1 MNRLLLL
8 VPVLVV
14 IGCDQP
20 PSTPAGKPEAVT
32 TARPEATPPPARDPA
47 KPSASPAGAGPTT
60 GTAPSAVE
68 QEPTPFRAPEI
79 EEKKE
84 DPPEDAPPIP
94 DAYKPLNKQKTVL
107 FEKAPDGTRRVHLMT
122 EVVLREGPLEV
133 FLCKLNTKEHEAIL
147 HVDADAREIHFALIA
162 AGAKAGHPVQ
172 YVDPK
177 TGKSDFKLPTGT
189 PIKVTVTYRQKGKVK
204 TSPAGD
210 WIKDPKAGKN
220 LDFDWVFAGSRF
232 FKDPEGKNPDYY
244 MANNGEVITVSNF
257 PDSMLDVPIKS
268 SKDDADRIFEADTP
282 KIPPLRTPVIVTLEP
297 VVEKKK

>member
-8 VPVLVV
+8 VPLLIA
-14 IGCDQP
+14 IGCDQRS
-20 PSTPAGKPEAVT
+20 PSTPAGKAVATARSEPTAKPAGDSAKVT
-32 TARPEATPPPARDPA
+32 T
-47 KPSASPAGAGPTT
+47 PAGAGTTT
-60 GTAPSAVE
+60 GPDRPSAE
-68 QEPTPFRAPEI
+68 QDPPFRGPEI

-84 DPPEDAPPIP
+84 DPPEEAPPIP
-94 DAYKPLNKQKTVL
+94 DTYKPLNKGKTVF
-107 FEKAPDGTRRVHLMT
+107 FENAADGTRRVHLLT

-147 HVDADAREIHFALIA
+147 HVDADAQVIHTALLA
-162 AGAKAGHPVQ
+162 AKATPGHPVQ

-189 PIKVTVTYRQKGKVK
+189 PIKVTVTYREKGKVK

-210 WIKDPKAGKN
+210 WVKNPKAHKT
-220 LDFDWVFAGSRF
+220 LDMDWVFAGSRV

-244 MANNGEVITVSNF
+244 MANNGEVITLSNF
-257 PDSMLDVPIKS
+257 PDSMLDVPFKS
-268 SKDDADRIFEADTP
+268 SKDAADLIFEADTA
-282 KIPPLRTPVIVTLEP
+282 KIPPLRSPVLVTLEP

>member
-8 VPVLVV
+8 VPVLVL
-14 IGCDQP
+14 IGCEQS
-20 PSTPAGKPEAVT
+20 PSTPATKPVAAA
-32 TARPEATPPPARDPA
+32 TARPVPTPGPAREAA
-47 KPSASPAGAGPTT
+47 KPASTTTVPA
-60 GTAPSAVE
+60 TAE

-84 DPPEDAPPIP
+84 DPPEEAPPIP
-94 DAYKPLNKQKTVL
+94 DAYKPLNKQKTVY
-107 FEKAPDGTRRVHLMT
+107 FEKAADGTRRVHLMT

-177 TGKSDFKLPTGT
+177 TGKPDYKLPTGT

-210 WIKDPKAGKN
+210 WIKDPKAGKD
-220 LDFDWVFAGSRF
+220 LDVGWVFAGSRF